1 MSLVK
6 DHTTDERPGPHE
18 WEQPLLLQE
27 TGSWLCR
34 RLNQKSLPRP
44 RSLYRVVLL
53 GVGGGGGAATNSA
66 TGETVGTLWVAAPGA
81 PGHGGTGP

>member
-18 WEQPLLLQE
+18 WGQPLLLQE

-44 RSLYRVVLL
+44 RSLYRVILRGGL
-53 GVGGGGGAATNSA
+53 GGGGRGGGRGGSATNSA
-66 TGETVGTLWVAAPGA
+66 TGETAGTLS
-81 PGHGGTGP
+81 T